1 MRKILIVLVSLLA
14 FAAQAQQSIPA
25 IRGEINTYFP
35 TNNAKQIQAVKL
47 RETFNDVLD
56 HVDTLNKKKYGK
68 TIAQIRAVNNN
79 HYEIVYV
86 LDSLKQGWLYYDNT
100 DTATADDGN
109 NTIVAANGYRYKRSV
124 ILAPVLSVNGK
135 TGVVTLNK
143 NDIFGIDSIETK
155 DIKSDAVT
163 YAKMQ
168 NVVTNQRVWGRTS
181 GAGGNVEELSLSQM
195 MDWASSTQGT
205 ILYRGASGWA
215 ALAPSTA
222 GFVLQTGGAGANPSW
237 VSASV
242 ADGDKGDIT
251 VSATGTTW
259 TIDNSAVTYAKVQN
273 VSATNRLLGRS
284 TAGAGPME
292 EITVGGDITQSGSN
306 FTINANAVTDSDI
319 RQSSGLSVIGRSAN
333 TTGNVADIA
342 AANDGEVLRRSGT
355 AVGFGTI
362 ATAGIANSAVT
373 YAKIQN
379 VSATQRVLGRNTAG
393 AGVTE
398 EVSASG
404 VLDWIGSTRG
414 QILFRGASGWSVLSP
429 GTAGY
434 LLSTGGA
441 GADPSWVVSPGSPF
455 ASDISVN
462 SINIGRGGGSIVS
475 NTIVGTSALNANTT
489 GTHNTAVGYQSLTT
503 VSTGIW
509 NTAVGSQSLKLNTG
523 TGNASV
529 GAFSMAASGSG
540 GGNAAVGSNSLE
552 NNAGGADNT
561 AIGGY
566 ALNANTSGM
575 RNIGIGNQAG
585 FNSQTGSYNIYI
597 GYAAGSG
604 ITTGSNNVVIGYV
617 TGLSSSLANNVIIA
631 DGAGNRRINV
641 DASGRV
647 GIGTNTPS
655 TTAILDIT
663 STTGGVLFPRMTTTQ
678 RDAISTPPDGLV
690 IYNSTTNKLQ
700 VRAASTWVDLH

>member
-1 MRKILIVLVSLLA
+1 
-14 FAAQAQQSIPA
+14 
-25 IRGEINTYFP
+25 
-35 TNNAKQIQAVKL
+35 
-47 RETFNDVLD
+47 
-56 HVDTLNKKKYGK
+56 
-68 TIAQIRAVNNN
+68 
-79 HYEIVYV
+79 
-86 LDSLKQGWLYYDNT
+86 
-100 DTATADDGN
+100 
-109 NTIVAANGYRYKRSV
+109 
-124 ILAPVLSVNGK
+124 
-135 TGVVTLNK
+135 
-143 NDIFGIDSIETK
+143 
-155 DIKSDAVT
+155 
-163 YAKMQ
+163 
-168 NVVTNQRVWGRTS
+168 
-181 GAGGNVEELSLSQM
+181 
-195 MDWASSTQGT
+195 
-205 ILYRGASGWA
+205 
-215 ALAPSTA
+215 
-222 GFVLQTGGAGANPSW
+222 
-237 VSASV
+237 
-242 ADGDKGDIT
+242 
-251 VSATGTTW
+251 
-259 TIDNSAVTYAKVQN
+259 
-273 VSATNRLLGRS
+273 
-284 TAGAGPME
+284 ME

-552 NNAGGADNT
+552 NN
-561 AIGGY
+561 
-566 ALNANTSGM
+566 
-575 RNIGIGNQAG
+575 
-585 FNSQTGSYNIYI
+585 
-597 GYAAGSG
+597 
-604 ITTGSNNVVIGYV
+604 
-617 TGLSSSLANNVIIA
+617 
-631 DGAGNRRINV
+631 
-641 DASGRV
+641 GRDV
-647 GIGTNTPS
+647 NNTPP
-655 TTAILDIT
+655 
-663 STTGGVLFPRMTTTQ
+663 GVH
-678 RDAISTPPDGLV
+678 A
-690 IYNSTTNKLQ
+690 
-700 VRAASTWVDLH
+700 